1 MTPLRFALIGAAGYV
16 APRHMAAI
24 KAIGGELVAA
34 VDPHDSVG
42 VIDRYSPE
50 CHYFR
55 EIERF
60 DRHLDKLRREGEGV
74 DYIAVCSPNYLHDS
88 HCRLALRNDAHAI
101 CEKPVAVNPRN
112 LDLLLALEKDTGK
125 SVYPV
130 HQLRLAPKLHA
141 FKAAL
146 DAAGPSP
153 PSREGTL
160 LYVTPRG
167 RWYDWS
173 WKGDEAMSGGIL
185 ANIGIHMLDVLSWLF
200 GPHESVMLGAHTQR
214 KASGAIIFKGAVI
227 DFMLSLEEADLPPG
241 GGAHRLLSVQGV
253 GELEFSG
260 GFTGLHEAVYRN
272 VTDAQSPPYMR
283 LSDLHPVTA
292 LLADL
297 RSQA

>member
-24 KAIGGELVAA
+24 KAIGGELIAA

-42 VIDRYSPE
+42 VIDRYFPE
-50 CHYFR
+50 CHFFTK
-55 EIERF
+55 IERF
-60 DRHLDKLRREGEGV
+60 ERHLDRLRRDGEGV
-74 DYIAVCSPNYLHDS
+74 DYVSICSPNYLHDA
-88 HCRLALRNDAHAI
+88 HCRLVLRNDAHAI

-112 LDLLLALEKDTGK
+112 LDLLLALEAETGK
-125 SVYPV
+125 CIYPV
-130 HQLRLAPKLHA
+130 HQLRLAPKLHE

-146 DAAGPSP
+146 EAPRSVGT
-153 PSREGTL
+153 REGSL

-173 WKGDEAMSGGIL
+173 WKGLETLSGGIL

-200 GPHESVMLGAHTQR
+200 GPHESVMLGEHTNR
-214 KASGAIIFKGAVI
+214 KASGAIIFKDTVI
-227 DFMLSLEEADLPPG
+227 DFLLSLDKTDLPLSGSSHRMLS
-241 GGAHRLLSVQGV
+241 VNGV
-253 GELEFSG
+253 WELEFSG
-260 GFTGLHEAVYRN
+260 GFTGLHEEVYRN
-272 VTDAQSPPYMR
+272 ITDPQSAPYMR
-283 LSDLHPVTA
+283 LSDLRPVTT